1 MNLWA
6 GILKFFLQGEKEWRE
21 AKSSNHC
28 RKAAT
33 ISCSLVLF
41 MTWVVFL
48 FHKYYSHINVRGF
61 AFLVMIKKRPCLM
74 ATGIVY
80 AHRKGPGLR
89 RGYQAGW

>member
-33 ISCSLVLF
+33 ISQDQGLLPGPFYDLGGVPVPQIFTHKCEGFCFSGHDQKVALPNGHWDCLCS
-41 MTWVVFL
+41 
-48 FHKYYSHINVRGF
+48 
-61 AFLVMIKKRPCLM
+61 P
-74 ATGIVY
+74 
-80 AHRKGPGLR
+80 KGTR
-89 RGYQAGW
+89 A